1 MDSSE
6 LIYMSKRLYIS
17 LIFSNLVVIKTLS
30 SNLRMDNLYTKF
42 VKMLEICKQFSE
54 NLVNES
60 GNVTCRC
67 PVPEFPIWKLCTIF
81 GNRDREHEREKW
93 LFYYKLQ
100 EYKDCIPNL
109 ISCDLSKA
117 NW

>member
-1 MDSSE
+1 MSE
-6 LIYMSKRLYIS
+6 KLYMS

-30 SNLRMDNLYTKF
+30 SNHRMDNLYTKF

-60 GNVTCRC
+60 GNVPRSG